1 MDVKI
6 DCRRIGSYLAGAR
19 RRQGLK
25 QKQVADLIDVAN
37 NTVSNMERGQQEL
50 NLERIVQLC
59 ILYEIKPGDV
69 LNDCCD
75 ELIAMDTPQEI
86 REDADRTA
94 LFKLIRKCPNKML
107 PVLRTVAEGI
117 VETMK

>member
-6 DCRRIGSYLAGAR
+6 DYRRIGSYLAGAR

-75 ELIAMDTPQEI
+75 ELIAMDTPQQDVACVTNSCRGHRGNNEMM
-86 REDADRTA
+86 
-94 LFKLIRKCPNKML
+94 KLHDLSIC
-107 PVLRTVAEGI
+107 VIAG
-117 VETMK
+117 